1 MKGNPVSSDEIILPN
16 ITPLPEGKIEVITT
30 HTNADFDALAS
41 MVAVSKL
48 YPKALMVFPGSQ
60 EQNLRNFFLQSTLY
74 LFSFAKLKEVD
85 FSRVGR
91 LILVDTRQAGRIG
104 QLKDLLAD
112 NNLSIHIYDHHPAT
126 EDDLHGEVEVV
137 APVGA
142 CSTIMIELLKAKGLV
157 LGPDEATLLAL
168 GIHEDTGSLTFV
180 NTTARDYRA
189 AAHLLEQGAN
199 LNTVAEMITR
209 EMTSEQ
215 VALLNE
221 MIQSLTTSNINGVDV
236 AQVQVQTDHYVGDFA
251 VLVHK
256 LMDIKNIQVLFALAL
271 MEDRVYL
278 VARSR
283 VGEVDV
289 ASILR
294 PLGGGGHASAA
305 SASIKDQTL
314 SQVSD
319 RLLASLKKKVQP
331 LRRAKDIMAFPVI
344 SISPDGTLQ
353 QALELFTRYDINVV
367 LVSQEDG
374 PALGYISRQNV
385 AKALF
390 HGLVDLPVSDFMT
403 TEMDTVGPEA
413 TFAEIVHHIVERK
426 LRILPVVEKDRTVG
440 VITRTDL
447 LNILAS
453 EADVAGTSGGEGDEA
468 PHGPLKN
475 IESLMRERLPRRI
488 IDLLIDLG
496 QTADRLG
503 YSAYAVGGFIR
514 DLFTQQDNLDI
525 DVVIE
530 GDGSQFARVFV
541 KEHEGVRARYH
552 RKFNTAV
559 LIFPDGFKVDV
570 ATSRLEYYER
580 PASLPVV
587 QAGSLRMDLYR
598 RDFSINTLAVH
609 LNERNFGL
617 LVDYFRGVIDIKS
630 GFIRVLHNL
639 SFVEDPTRVFRAI
652 RFEQRFGFKI
662 DKLTT
667 NLIHNAVRHD
677 FFQKLSGNRLFGEL
691 RLILEEEDPA
701 PAIERLAEFGL
712 LKFISP
718 DLKMTKT
725 KIELFKRIKQ
735 VRDWF
740 DLTYLNEENQT
751 WMIYFLGLVDGM
763 HQEALRRASRRL
775 MLPRHIHQQLI
786 ETKPGIYRILR
797 ALHRQE
803 SLSPGRVYNL
813 LQPLPTESILF
824 LMAKT
829 TREDTRRAISSYF
842 TKLKDVRTELSG
854 KDLIDLGLTPGP
866 RFKIILDDLLQA
878 RLNGLVH
885 SLAEEKAYVQ
895 QRYLKPSGSETPI
908 GKNA

>member
-1 MKGNPVSSDEIILPN
+1 MSSDEIIIPH
-16 ITPLPEGKIEVITT
+16 IASLPEGKIEVITT
-30 HTNADFDALAS
+30 HANADFDALAS

-85 FSRVGR
+85 FNKVGR

-104 QLKDLLAD
+104 QFKDLLK
-112 NNLSIHIYDHHPAT
+112 NKNLSVHIYDHHPAT

-137 APVGA
+137 SLVGA
-142 CSTIMIELLKAKGLV
+142 CATIMIEILKAKGLS
-157 LGPDEATLLAL
+157 LTPDEATLLAL

-180 NTTARDYRA
+180 SATPRDYRA
-189 AAHLLEQGAN
+189 AAYLLEQGAN
-199 LNTVAEMITR
+199 LNTVSEMITR
-209 EMTSEQ
+209 EMSSEQ

-221 MIQSLTTSNINGVDV
+221 MIQALTKSNVNGVDV

-256 LMDIKNIQVLFALAL
+256 LMDIKNIPVLFALAQ
-271 MEDRVYL
+271 MEDRIYL
-278 VARSR
+278 VGRSR
-283 VGEVDV
+283 VREVDV
-289 ASILR
+289 AAVLR

-319 RLLASLKKKVQP
+319 RLLASLGQKVQP
-331 LRRAKDIMAFPVI
+331 LRRARDIMAFPVI
-344 SISPDGTLQ
+344 SIPPDGTLQ
-353 QALELFTRYDINVV
+353 QARELFTRYDINVILV
-367 LVSQEDG
+367 LEENG
-374 PALGYISRQNV
+374 PVLGFISRQNV

-390 HGLVDLPVSDFMT
+390 HGLVDLPVSEFMT
-403 TEMDTVGPEA
+403 TEVDTVGPLA
-413 TFAEIVHHIVERK
+413 TFAEILHHIVERK
-426 LRILPVVEKDRTVG
+426 LRVLPVVDKDRTLG

-453 EADVAGTSGGEGDEA
+453 ETDVAGQAGANGDET
-468 PHGPLKN
+468 PHGRLKN

-488 IDLLIDLG
+488 IDLLIELG

-503 YSAYAVGGFIR
+503 FAAYAVGGFIR
-514 DLFTQQDNLDI
+514 DLFTRQDNLDI

-530 GDGSQFARVFV
+530 GDGIQFARVFV
-541 KEHEGVRARYH
+541 REHPAVRARYH

-570 ATSRLEYYER
+570 VTSRLEYYES
-580 PASLPVV
+580 PAALPVV

-609 LNERNFGL
+609 LNEPNFGL
-617 LVDYFRGVIDIKS
+617 LVDYFRGVTDIKN

-667 NLIHNAVRHD
+667 NLIHNAVRHN

-691 RLILEEEDPA
+691 KLILEEEDPA
-701 PAIERLAEFGL
+701 PAIHRMAEFDL

-718 DLKMTKT
+718 DLKITRSKT
-725 KIELFKRIKQ
+725 DLFKRIKQ

-740 DLTYLNEENQT
+740 DLTYFGENYQA
-751 WMIYFLGLVDGM
+751 WMLYFLGLIDGL
-763 HQEALRRASRRL
+763 HLDSLRRVSRRL
-775 MLPRHIHQQLI
+775 MLPRQMHQRLI
-786 ETKPGIYRILR
+786 EGKPGIDRTLR
-797 ALHRQE
+797 ALYRPENQT
-803 SLSPGRVYNL
+803 PGRIYNL
-813 LQPLPTESILF
+813 LHSLPTEPILF

-829 TREDTRRAISSYF
+829 TRESTRRAVSSYF

-854 KDLIDLGLTPGP
+854 TDLIALGFTPGP
-866 RFKIILDDLLQA
+866 SFKVMLDDLLQA
-878 RLNGLVH
+878 RLNGEVC
-885 SLAEEKAYVQ
+885 SLEEEKEYIRR
-895 QRYLKPSGSETPI
+895 RYLPLSETKPPK